1 MNKQARIA
9 TRNASKIYF
18 KTAKKKA
25 LSLYR
30 QIGITNENNT
40 IQKKKQAGKKAGKNR
55 GKKINK

>member
-1 MNKQARIA
+1 M
-9 TRNASKIYF
+9 YL
-18 KTAKKKA
+18 KTAKKA

-40 IQKKKQAGKKAGKNR
+40 IQKKKQASKQAGKNR